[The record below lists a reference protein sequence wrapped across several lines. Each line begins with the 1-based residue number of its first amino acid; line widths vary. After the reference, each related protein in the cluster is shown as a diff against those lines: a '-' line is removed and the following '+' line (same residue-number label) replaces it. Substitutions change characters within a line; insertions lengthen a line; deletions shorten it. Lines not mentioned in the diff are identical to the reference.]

1 MRCFPSH
8 DQQQKM
14 YLKKNLSAGR
24 SQSKIK
30 AIMSI
35 GRQEYEKRLLREE
48 IETLKA
54 SHKKEISTMKKSYE
68 EKLTESEED
77 RQYLEDKA
85 DEITLDNRRLERKI
99 GERDMEIRQLK
110 EYQSQYFKTSVIL
123 AREMM
128 TPAMWFSFQSNFD
141 NRVNRLQA
149 LTQYVPTKPID
160 QTLEDI
166 FIKFSIKEGH

>member
-1 MRCFPSH
+1 
-8 DQQQKM
+8 
-14 YLKKNLSAGR
+14 
-24 SQSKIK
+24 
-30 AIMSI
+30 
-35 GRQEYEKRLLREE
+35 
-48 IETLKA
+48 
-54 SHKKEISTMKKSYE
+54 MKKSYE

-77 RQYLEDKA
+77 RQYLENKA